1 MRGNQPWTLGNDAFE
16 ARVVVGKAL
25 DLGVRRRKLR
35 KNVGEPD
42 CRTGNLVLQVE
53 RIENLGDRLA
63 DGDDAVRRSIEPD
76 IDTAVLQR
84 QRIGGLRR
92 GLAGEAKI
100 CRQSERGNENSGVS
114 PIGSSHIDTFLGNPA
129 QFALLFVPAGL
140 LTDGSMLARPSR
152 GTPVAIR
159 AALTAYSCGGSSV

>member
-76 IDTAVLQR
+76 ISTPQFCSV
-84 QRIGGLRR
+84 
-92 GLAGEAKI
+92 
-100 CRQSERGNENSGVS
+100 SG
-114 PIGSSHIDTFLGNPA
+114 
-129 QFALLFVPAGL
+129 
-140 LTDGSMLARPSR
+140 
-152 GTPVAIR
+152 
-159 AALTAYSCGGSSV
+159 